1 MAKKSYLRKR
11 VLRSYEKKVAEK
23 REKEKLPELSTYI
36 TGSDS
41 KLRQLYYPH
50 PANHHHEE
58 DADTDVDEDDVDA
71 DDDIHMI
78 IDKVDVYMAD
88 RQG

>member
-1 MAKKSYLRKR
+1 M
-11 VLRSYEKKVAEK
+11 AEK

-50 PANHHHEE
+50 PANHHEEDADEDDDVGADEDDADDDGHEE
-58 DADTDVDEDDVDA
+58 DADEDDDVDA
-71 DDDIHMI
+71 DFDFFT
-78 IDKVDVYMAD
+78 
-88 RQG
+88 

>member
-50 PANHHHEE
+50 PANHHEE
-58 DADTDVDEDDVDA
+58 DADEDDADVDVDA
-71 DDDIHMI
+71 DADADADADIHVI
-78 IDKVDVYMAD
+78 ID
-88 RQG
+88 

>member
-1 MAKKSYLRKR
+1 M
-11 VLRSYEKKVAEK
+11 RSYEKKVAEK

-50 PANHHHEE
+50 PANHHEE
-58 DADTDVDEDDVDA
+58 DADEDDDVGADA
-71 DDDIHMI
+71 DIHVI
-78 IDKVDVYMAD
+78 ID
-88 RQG
+88 

>member
-50 PANHHHEE
+50 PANHHEE
-58 DADTDVDEDDVDA
+58 DADVGADEAADDV
-71 DDDIHMI
+71 
-78 IDKVDVYMAD
+78 
-88 RQG
+88 